1 MILLLFSDKNLPRF
15 TTEQETLL
23 LILNEKLIFNT
34 KPLYEAEGIEPL
46 PKHHDLYKK
55 PHASSRRMW
64 KIKILKSINSI
75 KNKIK

>member
-55 PHASSRRMW
+55 TTR
-64 KIKILKSINSI
+64 IITTNVE
-75 KNKIK
+75 N

>member
-55 PHASSRRMW
+55 PHALSQRMW
-64 KIKILKSINSI
+64 NET
-75 KNKIK
+75 NF